1 MLYQAS
7 PSLGARPWGQGDKQN
22 KGAVIMG
29 FIFVALM
36 IVLVS
41 VENDSFHE
49 TPVLDFLTW
58 VNRSYL
64 HTVVKKIVLSS
75 YFLPEDTPSR
85 TFHLIF
91 LLASQFLL

>member
-1 MLYQAS
+1 
-7 PSLGARPWGQGDKQN
+7 
-22 KGAVIMG
+22 MG
-29 FIFVALM
+29 FIFVTLM

-64 HTVVKKIVLSS
+64 HTVVEKIVLSS
-75 YFLPEDTPSR
+75 YFLPEDTHPFQNLSPN
-85 TFHLIF
+85 LP
-91 LLASQFLL
+91 ASLTVSPVVFNPKHAPKEWESFQEQ